1 MMTQK
6 MRVIAM
12 DELNQSA
19 REKLMRKNWGNH
31 IPQINF
37 SGMAVAV
44 PFVRYAWDHDVEICA
59 RQRAN

>member
-1 MMTQK
+1 MTQK

-19 REKLMRKNWGNH
+19 REKLMRKNRGKSYPPN
-31 IPQINF
+31 QCFRN
-37 SGMAVAV
+37 GCTLVCTV
-44 PFVRYAWDHDVEICA
+44 CEDHDVEICA

>member
-1 MMTQK
+1 MTQK

-37 SGMAVAV
+37 SGLYGMQ
-44 PFVRYAWDHDVEICA
+44 DHDVEICA